1 MFNSDNNQKKRDSF
15 ADEADYI
22 ELIAPDSLLRYQ
34 MHKMFV
40 DSGLEDFEA
49 QILLSIVLHG
59 GQMKPSTLA
68 DDISC
73 NSTRLELPDGL
84 PSLRK
89 SDLIVTSHHRPKTLI
104 LAIGIDDLVERLSI
118 RSLKPT
124 RLLKPEKAHELLQSI
139 DNFHLRI
146 TGKDNSTIGDIK
158 DNPLLLKDYY
168 DELALTIEKLPSVFL
183 LLDIAFSSLKLER
196 NKSIILSQ
204 LIVYGGK
211 TDKREFYKDKIK
223 DFDLDSLYIDKQRT
237 SDDLERLGYQD
248 NQVNNI
254 LEALD
259 WFYERKVSKL
269 QLSSESYFNLIL
281 SSLNDFCHLSSMGRK
296 RKKQKEVKLALIH
309 SISQIAEKLYQELKD
324 YSIMHEETLFNLK
337 MAYNNVKLIDTEIF
351 LSSIADPSSTKRRIN
366 RDIQY
371 AVKVLISC
379 SHTYFLDDIF
389 QEVFDSEN
397 KEFSLHI
404 LAAEEQKDFVYD
416 SISRFSTRV
425 HNRRGILP
433 HDMVTFIPSES
444 IPQDVLIDNTI
455 LLFYKVGASKIIIHE
470 EISKE
475 NPVEINTIVDEVSYA
490 SATFFAIIDKHSSY
504 TVPIAKL
511 EI

>member
-15 ADEADYI
+15 VGEADYI

-34 MHKMFV
+34 MHKLFI

-68 DDISC
+68 DDLGC

-84 PSLRK
+84 PSLIK

-104 LAIGIDDLVERLSI
+104 LAIGINDLLERLSN

-124 RLLKPEKAHELLQSI
+124 RLLTPEKARELLQRI
-139 DNFHLRI
+139 EKFYLRL
-146 TGKDNSTIGDIK
+146 TGKDNSTMGDIK

-168 DELALTIEKLPSVFL
+168 DELALIIEKLPSLFFL
-183 LLDIAFSSLKLER
+183 LDAAFSSLKLER

-204 LIVYGGK
+204 LMVSGGK

-223 DFDLDSLYIDKQRT
+223 DFDLDSLYLDKQRIN
-237 SDDLERLGYQD
+237 DDLERLGYQD
-248 NQVNNI
+248 SQVNNI

-259 WFYERKVSKL
+259 WFYRQKVSKL

-281 SSLNDFCHLSSMGRK
+281 SSLSDFCHLSSMGK
-296 RKKQKEVKLALIH
+296 KGKKQKEIKLALIH
-309 SISQIAEKLYQELKD
+309 SISQIAEKLYLELKN
-324 YSIMHEETLFNLK
+324 YSIKQEETLFNLK

-366 RDIQY
+366 KDIQY

-379 SHTYFLDDIF
+379 SHIYFLDDIF
-389 QEVFDSEN
+389 QEVFDSGN
-397 KEFSLHI
+397 KEFSLHVI
-404 LAAEEQKDFVYD
+404 APEEQKDFFID
-416 SISRFSTRV
+416 SISRFITKV
-425 HNRRGILP
+425 HDRRGILP
-433 HDMVTFIPSES
+433 YDMVTFIPSEN
-444 IPQDVLIDNTI
+444 IPQDVLVDNTI

-470 EISKE
+470 EITKVS
-475 NPVEINTIVDEVSYA
+475 PVEINTIADEVFHA
-490 SATFFAIIDKHSSY
+490 FETFIAIIDKYSNY

-511 EI
+511 